1 MVKIKDGDILE
12 AEEDILI
19 HQVNID
25 GIMGDGVARQLADQY
40 SGLENYYSEFCK
52 RKNNDYKNLRGEV
65 CFYLTEDN
73 KVIANIFSQDKDFNT
88 DYEAMKMCLEKT
100 RENADKNNLTVAI
113 PFKIGCGIANGEWE
127 IVMGIINQ
135 AFKNENITIYKLR

>member
-25 GIMGDGVARQLADQY
+25 GIMGGGVARQLADQY
-40 SGLENYYSEFCK
+40 PGLENYYSEYCK

-65 CFYLTEDN
+65 CFYLAEDK
-73 KVIANIFSQDKDFNT
+73 KVIANIFSQDKNFNT
-88 DYEAMKMCLEKT
+88 DYEALKMCLEKV
-100 RENADKNNLTVAI
+100 RKNADINNLTMAL
-113 PFKIGCGIANGEWE
+113 PFKIGCGIANGDWE
-127 IVMGIINQ
+127 TVSEIINK
-135 AFKNENITIYKLR
+135 AFKDDSINIYKL

>member
-1 MVKIKDGDILE
+1 MVIIKEGSLLE

-25 GIMGDGVARQLADQY
+25 GIMGGGVARQLADQY
-40 SGLENYYSEFCK
+40 PGLEKYYSEFCK
-52 RKNNDYKNLRGEV
+52 RKNNNYKNLRGEV

-88 DYEAMKMCLEKT
+88 DYEAMKMCLEKV
-100 RENADKNNLTVAI
+100 RKNADINNLTMAL
-113 PFKIGCGIANGEWE
+113 PFKIGCGIANGDWE
-127 IVMGIINQ
+127 IVSEIINK
-135 AFKNENITIYKLR
+135 AFKDDSINIYKS

>member
-25 GIMGDGVARQLADQY
+25 GIMGGGVARQLADQY
-40 SGLENYYSEFCK
+40 PGLENYYSEYCK
-52 RKNNDYKNLRGEV
+52 RKDYDYKKLRGEV
-65 CFYLTEDN
+65 CFYLAEDK

-88 DYEAMKMCLEKT
+88 DYEAMKMCLEKV
-100 RENADKNNLTVAI
+100 RKNADINNLTMAL
-113 PFKIGCGIANGEWE
+113 PFKIGCGIANGDWE
-127 IVMGIINQ
+127 IVSEIINK
-135 AFKNENITIYKLR
+135 AFKNDSINIYKL